1 MLNISFRQRIIGKQ
15 DIPFANTRIA
25 GKPIHSGNTLRQTH
39 ISIHTSQT
47 ERQTMKIKTITAAAL
62 LGLLTCGSAIA
73 GDYATA
79 LGECLY
85 NNTTS
90 EDKTTLTQW
99 AFVTLGKSSAAK
111 SIATIPAA
119 KTNEVDQKT
128 KSLLTRLVASSC
140 SKEAVQ
146 VALREPT
153 TGLQDA
159 VSTMSSYMIR
169 EQIRTSAKNVLSNSI
184 LTSGDGSSTSQG
196 SNLLKNL
203 LKR

>member
-1 MLNISFRQRIIGKQ
+1 
-15 DIPFANTRIA
+15 
-25 GKPIHSGNTLRQTH
+25 
-39 ISIHTSQT
+39 
-47 ERQTMKIKTITAAAL
+47 MKIKTLTAAAVL
-62 LGLLTCGSAIA
+62 SLLTCSTAIA

-99 AFVTLGKSSAAK
+99 AFVTLGKSSATQ
-111 SIATIPAA
+111 SIATIPTA

-128 KSLLTRLVASSC
+128 KSLLTRLVTSSC
-140 SKEAVQ
+140 SNEAIQ

-159 VSTMSSYMIR
+159 VTTMSSYMIR
-169 EQIRTSAKNVLSNSI
+169 EQIRANAKSILSNSI
-184 LTSGDGSSTSQG
+184 LTSGDSTSTSQG

-203 LKR
+203 LKK

>member
-1 MLNISFRQRIIGKQ
+1 
-15 DIPFANTRIA
+15 
-25 GKPIHSGNTLRQTH
+25 
-39 ISIHTSQT
+39 
-47 ERQTMKIKTITAAAL
+47 MKIKTLTAAAVL
-62 LGLLTCGSAIA
+62 SLLTCGTAIA
-73 GDYATA
+73 GDYANA

-99 AFVTLGKSSAAK
+99 AFVTLGKSSATK
-111 SIATIPAA
+111 SIATIPTA

-128 KSLLTRLVASSC
+128 KSLLTRLIASSC

-159 VSTMSSYMIR
+159 VTTMSSYMIR
-169 EQIRTSAKNVLSNSI
+169 EQIRANAKSILSNSI
-184 LTSGDGSSTSQG
+184 LTSGDSTSTSQG

-203 LKR
+203 LKK

>member
-1 MLNISFRQRIIGKQ
+1 
-15 DIPFANTRIA
+15 
-25 GKPIHSGNTLRQTH
+25 
-39 ISIHTSQT
+39 
-47 ERQTMKIKTITAAAL
+47 MKIKTLTAAAVL
-62 LGLLTCGSAIA
+62 SLLTCGTAIA

-99 AFVTLGKSSAAK
+99 AFVTLGKSSATK
-111 SIATIPAA
+111 SIATIPTA

-159 VSTMSSYMIR
+159 VTTMSSYMIR
-169 EQIRTSAKNVLSNSI
+169 EQIRANAKSILSNSI
-184 LTSGDGSSTSQG
+184 LTSGDSTSTSQG

-203 LKR
+203 LKK

>member
-1 MLNISFRQRIIGKQ
+1 
-15 DIPFANTRIA
+15 
-25 GKPIHSGNTLRQTH
+25 
-39 ISIHTSQT
+39 
-47 ERQTMKIKTITAAAL
+47 MKIKTITAAAL
-62 LGLLTCGSAIA
+62 LGLLTCGSAVA

-99 AFVTLGKSSAAK
+99 AFVTLGKSSATK
-111 SIATIPAA
+111 SIATIPAE
-119 KTNEVDQKT
+119 KTSEVDQKT

-140 SKEAVQ
+140 SKEALQ
-146 VALREPT
+146 VALHEPT

-159 VSTMSSYMIR
+159 ATTISSYMIR
-169 EQIRTSAKNVLSNSI
+169 EQIRTNAKSILSNSI
-184 LTSGDGSSTSQG
+184 LTSGDGSDSSSTNQG
-196 SNLLKNL
+196 RNLLKNL